1 MALDKGKLKSDIK
14 SILTDMMERETN
26 SFDEFAERLA
36 GAVDSYTKKAEIEY
50 ISGLSNSGGP
60 VTGTF
65 KGNLK

>member
-1 MALDKGKLKSDIK
+1 MALDKGKLKNDIK

-26 SFDEFAERLA
+26 SFDEFADRMA
-36 GAVDSYTKKAEIEY
+36 TAIDSYTKQAEIIY
-50 ISGLSNSGGP
+50 VSGLANNGGP

>member
-1 MALDKGKLKSDIK
+1 MALDKGELKNDIK

-36 GAVDSYTKKAEIEY
+36 TAIDSYTKKAEIDY
-50 ISGLSNSGGP
+50 QGGLANNGGP

-65 KGNLK
+65 KGQLK

>member
-1 MALDKGKLKSDIK
+1 MALDKGELKSDIK

-36 GAVDSYTKKAEIEY
+36 GAIDSYTKKAEIEY
-50 ISGLSNSGGP
+50 ISGLANSGGP